1 MSQTSKYILLYDP
14 DGGAVMQLPVT
25 IVPGAKA
32 PVEGLT
38 LSGLDLAINASSP
51 VFGANQQYALGVECK
66 LATVKAVDMNTAPA
80 QVLYTVPA
88 GYQCNITKVVFRNCS
103 GSLTTASVSFG
114 FDAGGTNV
122 VATALHTGLTDSTHQ
137 DIALPKAGAVVGV
150 AGTNGTLSCIDS
162 ILQGGAMTVTLDIFG
177 VLMPIG
183 S

>member
-14 DGGAVMQLPVT
+14 DGGAVIQLPVT
-25 IVPGAKA
+25 IVPGANV
-32 PVEGLT
+32 PMEGIA
-38 LSGLDLAINASSP
+38 LSGLDFAINSASA
-51 VFGANQQYALGVECK
+51 VAGANQQYALGVERK

-80 QVLYTVPA
+80 QALYAVPP
-88 GYQCNITKVVFRNCS
+88 GYQCNLTKVVFRSCS

-114 FDAGGTNV
+114 FNAGATDV
-122 VATALHTGLTDSTHQ
+122 VTSATHTALTDSTHQ

-162 ILQGGAMTVTLDIFG
+162 VLQGAPMTATLDIFG